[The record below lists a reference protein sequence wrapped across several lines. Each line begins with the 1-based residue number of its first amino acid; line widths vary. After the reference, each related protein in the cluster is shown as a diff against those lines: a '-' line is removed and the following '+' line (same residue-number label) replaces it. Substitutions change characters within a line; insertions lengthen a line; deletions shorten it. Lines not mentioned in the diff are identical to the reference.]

1 MSLTNPLERLETLLA
16 LPAENEW
23 VEFKEAK
30 ADYSFDKL
38 GRYFSALSNEAA
50 LAGRD
55 RGWLVFGVNNRR
67 EVVGSQYRPQR
78 PRLDGLKKEVA
89 DKTNNRLSFVEI
101 HEVMHPQGRV
111 VLFEIPAAL
120 PGVPTQ
126 WEGHSYGREGES
138 LAPLSLAEL
147 DRIRARNQPDW
158 SAAVVEGATLADLD
172 PDALA
177 QARLRFRDKNRN
189 EPWAGEVA
197 EWSDPVFLNKA
208 KLAIGGRVTRAAL
221 LLLGR
226 PESTHFLS
234 PAQAQMT
241 WVLKDRDGIERD
253 YHHFAPPFLLTTQAL
268 FARVRN
274 LTYRHLPD
282 GSLFP
287 TEVAQYDPWVMREL
301 LHNCIAHQDYR
312 LNGRIN
318 LVEQE
323 ESLLFT
329 NLGHFIPPSVEWV
342 IEADSPPDQY
352 RNPFLAQAMV
362 NLNMIDTMGSGV
374 KRVFRTQRD
383 RFFPLPDY
391 DLSDPQ
397 RVKVRLLG
405 KVLDENYSRA
415 LMRHA
420 DLTLHEVMALDRVQ
434 KRQPL
439 TDEQFA
445 LLKRRKLIEGRRP
458 NLFVAASVAKA
469 VGQQAAYIRNRGL
482 DKAHY
487 KGLVLAFL
495 RKYRQATPVQL
506 DELLLDKLPEVLDA
520 TQKKNKIRNL
530 LQEMAKKDAT
540 VRNARGRGNH
550 ALWVLNDYRESSND
564 RGSAL

>member
-1 MSLTNPLERLETLLA
+1 MTRPNLLTQLDTLLA

-23 VEFKEAK
+23 VEFKEARH
-30 ADYSFDKL
+30 DYSFDKL

-50 LAGRD
+50 LAGRAQ
-55 RGWLVFGVNNRR
+55 GWLVFGVNNQRQ
-67 EVVGSQYRPQR
+67 VMGSQYRLQR
-78 PRLDGLKKEVA
+78 PSLDRLKKEVA
-89 DKTNNRLSFVEI
+89 DKTNNRLSFIEI
-101 HEVMHPQGRV
+101 HELAHPLGRV
-111 VLFEIPAAL
+111 LLFEIPAAL

-138 LAPLSLAEL
+138 LAPLSLAEQ
-147 DRIRARNQPDW
+147 DRIRAHLLTDW
-158 SAAVVEGATLADLD
+158 SAQVVAEATLADLD
-172 PDALA
+172 PEAVA
-177 QARLRFRDKNRN
+177 TARVKFRDKNRN
-189 EPWAGEVA
+189 EPWAGEV
-197 EWSDPVFLNKA
+197 EGWSDPVLLNKA
-208 KLAIGGRVTRAAL
+208 KLTSGGRITRTAL
-221 LLLGR
+221 ILLGR
-226 PESTHFLS
+226 PESSHFLT

-241 WVLKDRDGIERD
+241 WVLKDRDGIEKD
-253 YHHFAPPFLLTTQAL
+253 YQHFGPPFLLTTQAL
-268 FARVRN
+268 FGRVRN

-287 TEVAQYDPWVMREL
+287 TELPQYDPWVMREL

-318 LVEQE
+318 VVEQE
-323 ESLLFT
+323 DSLLFT

-342 IEADSPPDQY
+342 IDADSPPDQY

-420 DLTLHEVMALDRVQ
+420 DLSLRAVMALDRVQ
-434 KRQPL
+434 KGQPL
-439 TDEQFA
+439 TEEQFK
-445 LLKRRKLIEGRRP
+445 LLKRRQLIEGRRP
-458 NLFVAASVAKA
+458 NLYVAAHIAKA
-469 VGQQAAYIRNRGL
+469 TGQEAAYILNRGL
-482 DKAHY
+482 DKAHN
-487 KGLVLAFL
+487 KELVLAYL
-495 RKYRQATPVQL
+495 RQYRQATPAKL
-506 DELLLDKLPEVLDA
+506 EELLLDKLPDILDA
-520 TQKKNKIRNL
+520 GQKKNKIRNL
-530 LQEMAKKDAT
+530 LQEMAKKDSS
-540 VRNARGRGNH
+540 VKNAGGRGGN
-550 ALWVLNDYRESSND
+550 ALWELKN
-564 RGSAL
+564 

>member
-1 MSLTNPLERLETLLA
+1 MPRTDVLAQLTTVLA

-30 ADYSFDKL
+30 RDYSFEKL
-38 GRYFSALSNEAA
+38 GKYFSALSNEAA
-50 LAGRD
+50 QAGRGQ
-55 RGWLVFGVNNRR
+55 GWLVFGVNNRR

-78 PRLDGLKKEVA
+78 SKLDSLKKEIA
-89 DKTNNRLSFVEI
+89 DKTSNRLSFIEI
-101 HEVMHPQGRV
+101 HEVLHPQGRV
-111 VLFEIPAAL
+111 LLFEIPAAL

-147 DRIRARNQPDW
+147 DRIRARSLPDW
-158 SAAVVEGATLADLD
+158 SAEVVEGAALADLD
-172 PDALA
+172 PEAVM
-177 QARLRFRDKNRN
+177 QARVKFRDKNRN
-189 EPWAGEVA
+189 EPWADEVA
-197 EWSDPVFLNKA
+197 GWSDAVFLNKA
-208 KLAIGGRVTRAAL
+208 KLTINGRITRAAL

-226 PESTHFLS
+226 PESTHYLS

-241 WVLKDRDGIERD
+241 WVLKDRDGIEKD
-253 YHHFAPPFLLTTQAL
+253 YQHFAPPFLLATEKL
-268 FARVRN
+268 FSRVRN

-282 GSLFP
+282 GTLFP
-287 TEVAQYDPWVMREL
+287 TEVAQYDPWVLREL

-312 LNGRIN
+312 LHGRIN
-318 LVEQE
+318 VVEQDDG
-323 ESLLFT
+323 LLFT

-342 IEADSPPDQY
+342 IDADSPPDQY

-405 KVLDENYSRA
+405 KVIDENYSRA

-434 KRQPL
+434 KGQLL
-439 TDEQFA
+439 TDDQFS

-458 NLFVAASVAKA
+458 NLFVAAHIAKA
-469 VGQQAAYIRNRGL
+469 AGQEAAYIRNRGL
-482 DKAHY
+482 DKDHY
-487 KGLVLAFL
+487 KQLVLAYL
-495 RKYRQATPVQL
+495 RQYQQATPAKL
-506 DELLLDKLPEVLDA
+506 EALLLDKLPDVLN
-520 TQKKNKIRNL
+520 TGQKKNRIRNL
-530 LQEMAKKDAT
+530 LQEMAKKDGV
-540 VRNARGRGNH
+540 VRNAGGRGAS
-550 ALWVLNDYRESSND
+550 ALWVLQN
-564 RGSAL
+564 

>member
-1 MSLTNPLERLETLLA
+1 MPTPPMLEQLDALLA

-30 ADYSFDKL
+30 NDYSFDKL
-38 GRYFSALSNEAA
+38 GKYFSALSNEAA
-50 LAGRD
+50 LAGRAQ
-55 RGWLVFGVNNRR
+55 GWLVFGVNNRR
-67 EVVGSQYRPQR
+67 EVVGSQYRPHR
-78 PRLDGLKKEVA
+78 PSLDRLKKEVA
-89 DKTNNRLSFVEI
+89 DKTNNRLSFIEI
-101 HEVMHPQGRV
+101 HELNLPQGRV
-111 VLFEIPAAL
+111 LLLEIPAAL

-138 LAPLSLAEL
+138 LAPLSLAEQ
-147 DRIRARNQPDW
+147 DRIRARNLPDW
-158 SAAVVEGATLADLD
+158 SAEGVDAATLADLD
-172 PDALA
+172 PDAVALA
-177 QARLRFRDKNRN
+177 RVKFREKNRN
-189 EPWAGEVA
+189 EAWAGEVA
-197 EWSDPVFLNKA
+197 GWNDAVFLNKA
-208 KLAIGGRVTRAAL
+208 KLTINGQITRAAL
-221 LLLGR
+221 ILLGR

-234 PAQAQMT
+234 PAQVQMT
-241 WVLKDRDGIERD
+241 WVLKDRDGIEKD
-253 YHHFAPPFLLTTQAL
+253 YQHFGPPLLLTTQAL

-274 LTYRHLPD
+274 LTYRHMPD
-282 GSLFP
+282 NSLFP

-318 LVEQE
+318 VVEQDDG
-323 ESLLFT
+323 LLFT

-342 IEADSPPDQY
+342 IDADSPPDQY

-405 KVLDENYSRA
+405 KVLDENYTRA
-415 LMRHA
+415 LVHHA

-434 KRQPL
+434 KGRAL
-439 TDEQFA
+439 TDEQFS
-445 LLKRRKLIEGRRP
+445 LLKRKKLIEGRRP
-458 NLFVAASVAKA
+458 NLYVAASVARA
-469 VGQQAAYIRNRGL
+469 AGQEAAYIHNRGL

-487 KGLVLAFL
+487 KELVLAYL
-495 RKYRQATPVQL
+495 RRYQQATPAKL
-506 DELLLDKLPEVLDA
+506 EELLLSKLPDVLDA
-520 TQKKNKIRNL
+520 GQRKNKIRNL
-530 LQEMAKKDAT
+530 LQEMAKKDGSVA
-540 VRNARGRGNH
+540 NAGGRGAN
-550 ALWVLNDYRESSND
+550 ALWVLKT
-564 RGSAL
+564 

>member
-1 MSLTNPLERLETLLA
+1 MAHPDLLAQLDTLLA

-23 VEFKEAK
+23 VEFKEARN
-30 ADYSFDKL
+30 DYPFDKL
-38 GRYFSALSNEAA
+38 GKYFSALSNEAA
-50 LAGRD
+50 LAGRSQ
-55 RGWLVFGVNNRR
+55 GWLIFGINNQC
-67 EVVGSQYRPQR
+67 EVTGSHYRPQR
-78 PRLDGLKKEVA
+78 PALDRLKKEVA
-89 DKTNNRLSFVEI
+89 DKTNNRLSFIEI
-101 HEVMHPQGRV
+101 HEVTHARGRV
-111 VLFEIPAAL
+111 LLFEIPAAL

-138 LAPLSLAEL
+138 LAPLSLAEQ
-147 DRIRARNQPDW
+147 DRIRARAMPDW
-158 SAAVVEGATLADLD
+158 SAEMVAGATLADLD
-172 PDALA
+172 PAAVALA
-177 QARLRFRDKNRN
+177 RVKFREKNRN
-189 EPWAGEVA
+189 EPWAREV
-197 EWSDPVFLNKA
+197 ETWSDTVFLNKA
-208 KLAIGGRVTRAAL
+208 KLAINGNITRAAL

-226 PESTHFLS
+226 SESTHYLS

-241 WVLKDRDGIERD
+241 WVLKDRDGIEKD
-253 YHHFAPPFLLTTQAL
+253 YQHFGPPFLLSTQAL

-312 LNGRIN
+312 LHGRIN
-318 LVEQE
+318 VVEQDD
-323 ESLLFT
+323 SLLFT

-434 KRQPL
+434 KGLPL
-439 TDEQFA
+439 TDEQFT
-445 LLKRRKLIEGRRP
+445 LLKRRTLIEGRRP
-458 NLFVAASVAKA
+458 NLYVAASVAKA
-469 VGQQAAYIRNRGL
+469 TGQEAAYIRNRGL

-487 KGLVLAFL
+487 KELVLAYL
-495 RKYRQATPVQL
+495 RQYQQATPAKL
-506 DELLLDKLPEVLDA
+506 EDLLLSKLPDVLN
-520 TQKKNKIRNL
+520 TVQKKNRIRNL
-530 LQEMAKKDAT
+530 LQEMVKKDGT
-540 VRNARGRGNH
+540 VTNAGGRGSS
-550 ALWVLNDYRESSND
+550 ALWVLKSGY
-564 RGSAL
+564 